1 MLTVTNLDIR
11 YGEKHLFNDVSAR
24 INDRD
29 HIGLV
34 GVNGAGK
41 STLLK
46 IISGITETDPGVV
59 RRPKRFSVAYLPQ
72 EATALDTGRTIYH
85 EAESAFA
92 GVLALQEELDEVN
105 RQLAIPGPS
114 DKGFEKLL
122 KNRPNCSTGW
132 KELISS
138 GSGPRRKR
146 FSWGWDLV
154 WKILT
159 VPAVP

>member
-11 YGEKHLFNDVSAR
+11 YREKHLFNDGSAR

-59 RRPKRFSVAYLPQ
+59 KRPKRFSVAYLPQ
-72 EATALDTGRTIYH
+72 EATALATGRTI
-85 EAESAFA
+85 S
-92 GVLALQEELDEVN
+92 
-105 RQLAIPGPS
+105 PS
-114 DKGFEKLL
+114 L
-122 KNRPNCSTGW
+122 RPLRGLSYCSPHPTW
-132 KELISS
+132 
-138 GSGPRRKR
+138 
-146 FSWGWDLV
+146 
-154 WKILT
+154 
-159 VPAVP
+159 